1 MKQWVWFFIAVAVLA
16 YVLNLFGVDR
26 FYGGGPESRFN
37 DRSQQ
42 KRAMAHE
49 DSSYAQQTNHFVQN
63 NSVGEALGVDTPWQ
77 VNQFK
82 SRM

>member
-1 MKQWVWFFIAVAVLA
+1 MKQWVWFVLALVVVA
-16 YVLNLFGVDR
+16 YVLKMTGMEG
-26 FYGGGPESRFN
+26 FYGGPGESRFI

-42 KRAMAHE
+42 KRAMSLE
-49 DSSYAQQTNHFVQN
+49 DSSHAQRTNHFVQD

>member
-1 MKQWVWFFIAVAVLA
+1 MKQWVWFVLALVVVA
-16 YVLNLFGVDR
+16 YVLKLFRLER
-26 FYGGGPESRFN
+26 FYGGPGESRFI

-42 KRAMAHE
+42 KRAMSLE
-49 DSSYAQQTNHFVQN
+49 DSSHAQRTNHFVQD

>member
-1 MKQWVWFFIAVAVLA
+1 MKQWVWFIVALVVVA
-16 YVLNLFGVDR
+16 YVLKLVGFEG
-26 FYGGGPESRFN
+26 FYGGSPESKFT
-37 DRSQQ
+37 DLSQQ

-49 DSSYAQQTNHFVQN
+49 DSSYAQRTNHFVQDN
-63 NSVGEALGVDTPWQ
+63 GVGEALGMDTPWQ

>member
-16 YVLNLFGVDR
+16 YALKLIGMEGFS
-26 FYGGGPESRFN
+26 GGSPESRFI

-42 KRAMAHE
+42 QRAMSLE
-49 DSSYAQQTNHFVQN
+49 DSSYAQRTNHFVQDN
-63 NSVGEALGVDTPWQ
+63 GVGEALGADTPWQ

>member
-16 YVLNLFGVDR
+16 YVFTREG
-26 FYGGGPESRFN
+26 FYGGAPESRFI

-42 KRAMAHE
+42 KRAMAME
-49 DSSYAQQTNHFVQN
+49 DSSYSQRTNHFVQDN
-63 NSVGEALGVDTPWQ
+63 GVGEALGADTPWQ

>member
-1 MKQWVWFFIAVAVLA
+1 MKQWVWFVLA
-16 YVLNLFGVDR
+16 LVVVAYVVKLVGSEG
-26 FYGGGPESRFN
+26 FYGGSGESRFI

-42 KRAMAHE
+42 QRAMSLE
-49 DSSYAQQTNHFVQN
+49 DSSYSQRTNHFVQDN
-63 NSVGEALGVDTPWQ
+63 GVGEALGMDTPWQ

>member
-1 MKQWVWFFIAVAVLA
+1 MKQWVWFVLA
-16 YVLNLFGVDR
+16 LVAIAGVLKVFGMER
-26 FYGGGPESRFN
+26 FHGGPADSRFT

-42 KRAMAHE
+42 DRAMTLE
-49 DSSYAQQTNHFVQN
+49 DSSHAQRTNHFVQD